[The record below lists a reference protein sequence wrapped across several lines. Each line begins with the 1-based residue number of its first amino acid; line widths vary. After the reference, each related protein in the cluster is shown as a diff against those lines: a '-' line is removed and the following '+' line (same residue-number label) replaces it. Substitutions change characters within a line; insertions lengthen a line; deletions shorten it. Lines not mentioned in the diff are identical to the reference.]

1 MLHREAVQF
10 TPLRTERPCTARPLF
25 REEAMFGD
33 GLLGESGQVCPHTF
47 FFFFFLVFVSPDKSG
62 RGSGWQRGFCCGAPW
77 LTMAPVWG
85 WRLCFVFPGEI
96 TPSSALQGETV
107 QNYAAAEWKQSLD
120 CSGIQVIPPFWF
132 SAATAIKHAPSVT
145 YTPKKL

>member
-47 FFFFFLVFVSPDKSG
+47 FFFFFWCSFLQTSRAGVLAGREDSVVVP
-62 RGSGWQRGFCCGAPW
+62 RGSQWHQCGDGDCA
-77 LTMAPVWG
+77 LSSPV
-85 WRLCFVFPGEI
+85 
-96 TPSSALQGETV
+96 
-107 QNYAAAEWKQSLD
+107 K
-120 CSGIQVIPPFWF
+120 
-132 SAATAIKHAPSVT
+132 
-145 YTPKKL
+145 

>member
-47 FFFFFLVFVSPDKSG
+47 FFFFFFGVRFSRQVGP
-62 RGSGWQRGFCCGAPW
+62 GFW
-77 LTMAPVWG
+77 LAERILLWCPVAHNGTSVGMAIV
-85 WRLCFVFPGEI
+85 LCLPR
-96 TPSSALQGETV
+96 
-107 QNYAAAEWKQSLD
+107 
-120 CSGIQVIPPFWF
+120 
-132 SAATAIKHAPSVT
+132 
-145 YTPKKL
+145 